1 MNTWSLLTISGKIT
15 PLVLAIFTI
24 LCALPAA
31 GVAAAAIAQEG
42 TSLGEE
48 DLVGG
53 IISNVLEEDGGDD
66 DEENGD
72 AADAEIDQDSTDT
85 ATVNPNQEDQ
95 TVDQTY
101 FNEFGDNTAVSIDV
115 DEEEQLTLT
124 PPPPDDGLPS
134 EDNVVFC
141 FEEGLILGILCSDTL
156 EDCEFAQ
163 ERFEN
168 IISECEGFETPPP
181 PGAAF
186 CSISEGEKISNAN
199 RVIEEYIYTQKW

>member
-1 MNTWSLLTISGKIT
+1 MNPKTTALI
-15 PLVLAIFTI
+15 LVMVALV
-24 LCALPAA
+24 CALPAA
-31 GVAAAAIAQEG
+31 GAIPSAIAQEE
-42 TSLGEE
+42 TSLGE

-53 IISNVLEEDGGDD
+53 IVSDVDDGDD

-72 AADAEIDQDSTDT
+72 APDADIDQDSTDT

-101 FNEFGDNTAVSIDV
+101 FNEFRDNTADLDPYQPAANVGVPIA
-115 DEEEQLTLT
+115 TPT
-124 PPPPDDGLPS
+124 PPPPDDGLLS

-186 CSISEGEKISNAN
+186 CSISEGGKNIKCESSN
-199 RVIEEYIYTQKW
+199 